1 MRWYKIPELKP
12 TQQAFIKKVK
22 IGGKSICVVGAE
34 GDIFAVSAR
43 CPHAGGDLSL
53 GWCKNQKLI
62 CPLHRYSYDLHTGK
76 GSTGQNDFIYTF
88 PVKIQDD
95 AIYIGINTFWEKL
108 KQLLK

>member
-1 MRWYKIPELKP
+1 MRWYKIPELKY
-12 TQQAFIKKVK
+12 TQQPFIKKVK
-22 IGGKSICVVGAE
+22 TGGKSICVVGVD

-43 CPHAGGDLSL
+43 CPHASGDLSL

-62 CPLHRYSYDLHTGK
+62 CPLHRYSYDLLTGK

-95 AIYIGINTFWEKL
+95 GIYIGIASFWEKL
-108 KQLLK
+108 KQSLK